1 VVGARPDALI
11 RIDDT
16 QSRSRTAQWRRW
28 STARVNTANAVP
40 VVATPLAYG
49 IGLIMLVVVVFT
61 ESWAGSLVTVAHEGG
76 HIIFAV
82 LTFRGFSGL
91 HLHDGGGGETTGM
104 DTSWGVGD
112 LLLTF
117 AGYATPPLLGLGGAA
132 VIAHGNAVGVLW
144 IAVILLIAAF
154 IAAGNEL
161 AYAVTLLALIGVGW
175 VALAGTTTIQ
185 VAVAVA
191 LVWWM
196 LFGGLRA
203 ALILSRDDG
212 TDAYWL
218 ARRTLIPRIVWH
230 AIWIAI
236 AVFCLLRGGRLL
248 LYR

>member
-1 VVGARPDALI
+1 MNA
-11 RIDDT
+11 T
-16 QSRSRTAQWRRW
+16 
-28 STARVNTANAVP
+28 NAVP

-91 HLHDGGGGETTGM
+91 HLHDGGGGKTTGM
-104 DTSWGVGD
+104 DTSWGVG
-112 LLLTF
+112 
-117 AGYATPPLLGLGGAA
+117 
-132 VIAHGNAVGVLW
+132 
-144 IAVILLIAAF
+144 
-154 IAAGNEL
+154 
-161 AYAVTLLALIGVGW
+161 
-175 VALAGTTTIQ
+175 
-185 VAVAVA
+185 
-191 LVWWM
+191 
-196 LFGGLRA
+196 GLRA
-203 ALILSRDDG
+203 ALLLSREDG

-236 AVFCLLRGGRLL
+236 AVLCLLRGGRLL

>member
-1 VVGARPDALI
+1 VH
-11 RIDDT
+11 
-16 QSRSRTAQWRRW
+16 
-28 STARVNTANAVP
+28 TANAVP

-49 IGLIMLVVVVFT
+49 IGLIILVVVVFT

-91 HLHDGGGGETTGM
+91 HLHDGGGGKTTGM

-117 AGYATPPLLGLGGAA
+117 AATRRRPCS
-132 VIAHGNAVGVLW
+132 
-144 IAVILLIAAF
+144 
-154 IAAGNEL
+154 
-161 AYAVTLLALIGVGW
+161 GW
-175 VALAGTTTIQ
+175 VG
-185 VAVAVA
+185 
-191 LVWWM
+191 
-196 LFGGLRA
+196 
-203 ALILSRDDG
+203 
-212 TDAYWL
+212 L